1 MRLARLRTATGTVHA
16 VQRGDRW
23 HVIRD
28 MFAAEILFTGE
39 SYPLADVRFA
49 AVAEPRVIVG
59 MAHNGTP
66 ADRSLPPQAFLKSA
80 RTASGDGDEIVLDAN
95 IGRAHVEGE
104 LAVVIS
110 KHARHVSADEA
121 DGYIL
126 GYTIGNDVTSVDQI
140 PLDDKLLQAK
150 NGDGYTPLG
159 PWIET
164 ELDPSSLTVTV
175 RVAGKMVVQGSTSS
189 LAWNI
194 AEQLAYLSSHLTLGP
209 GDVILT
215 GAPGTFAPA
224 EPGDLVEI
232 QIDGIGSI
240 RNPVVAGLPRTFLT
254 VEKCRAQ

>member
-1 MRLARLRTATGTVHA
+1 MRLARIRTAPGVVHA
-16 VQRGDRW
+16 VARGDRW

-28 MFAAEILFTGE
+28 MFATEFQFTGE
-39 SYPLADVRFA
+39 SHPLDTVSFA
-49 AVAEPRVIVG
+49 APVAPRVIVG

-66 ADRSLPPQAFLKSA
+66 VDRFLPPQAFLKSA
-80 RTASGDGDEIVLDAN
+80 RTASGAGDEIVLDVN
-95 IGRAHVEGE
+95 IGRVHVEGE
-104 LAVVIS
+104 LAVVIG
-110 KHARHVSADEA
+110 KYARHVAPGEA
-121 DGYIL
+121 DAYIL

-164 ELDPSSLTVTV
+164 ELDPSSLTVAV
-175 RVAGKMVVQGSTSS
+175 RVEGRTVAQGSTSA

-194 AEQLAYLSSHLTLGP
+194 AEQLAYISSHLTLGP

-215 GAPGTFAPA
+215 GAPGTSAPA
-224 EPGDLVEI
+224 KPGDLVEI
-232 QIDGIGSI
+232 QIEGIGSI

-254 VEKCRAQ
+254 VEECHDQ